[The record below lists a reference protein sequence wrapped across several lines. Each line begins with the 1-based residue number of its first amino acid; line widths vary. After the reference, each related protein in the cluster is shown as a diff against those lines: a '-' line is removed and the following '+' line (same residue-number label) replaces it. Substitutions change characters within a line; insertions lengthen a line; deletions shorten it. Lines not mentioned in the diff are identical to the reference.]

1 MSPDPEHE
9 NDRIAL
15 LERLK
20 QASSTSSLTLLS
32 IVQGVALADL
42 AGVVAGQYQQFHLLQ
57 WLLLG
62 GNFLFILAAWN
73 QILMDTITWVN
84 LPSVSR
90 SFIPFL
96 LGALEFF
103 LNHTF
108 VHNPQAWLI
117 AAAALVTLAS
127 IGIEFVNRAISDHED
142 NAHLLSHLRYYR
154 QVGQSYGLVGSVLFL
169 LLAGA
174 SALGGFA
181 AIDGW
186 LHHPGIAFV
195 GGAVLAI
202 GYDLSY
208 LSRLLFYWRVIT
220 AYALGKA
227 SLQHMPLPVGAPRPE
242 ASEQVASGLLT
253 AFEREEAEYYTESF
267 LRLAAWVK
275 GAGGDLS

>member
-1 MSPDPEHE
+1 MPPDPEHE
-9 NDRIAL
+9 DDRLAL

-20 QASSTSSLTLLS
+20 QTSTTSSLTLLS

-73 QILMDTITWVN
+73 QILMDTVTWVN
-84 LPSVSR
+84 LPSVTR

-117 AAAALVTLAS
+117 AAAALVILS
-127 IGIEFVNRAISDHED
+127 SVGIELVNRSIANHED
-142 NAHLLSHLRYYR
+142 NAHLLDHLRSYR
-154 QVGQSYGLVGSVLFL
+154 QAGQVYGLVGSTPFFL
-169 LLAGA
+169 LAAA
-174 SALGGFA
+174 SSLGGFA
-181 AIDGW
+181 AVDSW
-186 LHHPGIAFV
+186 LHHPGIALV
-195 GGAVLAI
+195 GAGLLALI
-202 GYDLSY
+202 YGVSF

-220 AYALGKA
+220 TYALGKTQ
-227 SLQHMPLPVGAPRPE
+227 LQH
-242 ASEQVASGLLT
+242 
-253 AFEREEAEYYTESF
+253 ESVTIG
-267 LRLAAWVK
+267 R
-275 GAGGDLS
+275 SQNP